1 MDLSRQLGPVFKL
14 RLNGTDSV
22 VTVDAD
28 DTRTMFRH
36 EGRHPFRPSFPAVQH
51 YRQKA
56 FGTMGIVPG
65 QVKEYKV
72 G

>member
-14 RLNGTDSV
+14 QLNGADFV

-36 EGRHPFRPSFPAVQH
+36 EGRLPFRPSFPAVQY
-51 YRQKA
+51 YRRKA
-56 FGTMGIVPG
+56 YGSIGIVPG
-65 QVKEYKV
+65 
-72 G
+72 